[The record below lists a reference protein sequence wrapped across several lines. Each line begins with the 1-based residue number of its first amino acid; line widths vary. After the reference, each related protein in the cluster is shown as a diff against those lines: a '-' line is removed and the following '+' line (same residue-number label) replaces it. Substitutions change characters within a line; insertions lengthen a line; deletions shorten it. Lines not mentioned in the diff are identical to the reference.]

1 MRFDVRDKK
10 PKLYHLLAL
19 TVFTAAAIALLS
31 VTGFSAHVSAINV
44 ILCIYFALAL
54 FLLVFTAVR
63 QLQYNPYSYNTIFY
77 IGFSL
82 FLLFVL
88 GEVVYLTV
96 MSFRE
101 PELYN
106 GRQIT
111 HYLSGTGSNY
121 ILLTFPF
128 IFIFSVALVISNI
141 SLIRHE
147 GYRFVNIL
155 GILLSVLMV
164 GAAVFLYF
172 FDFMVSGSELYVMIH
187 EMISSL
193 LTAVYLYFECMLIGA
208 GAAALI
214 AARHEPEKNKDF
226 VIILGCRMRKD
237 GTPTPLLKGRCD
249 RALHFYRK
257 QLETT
262 GKELTFI
269 TSGGQ
274 GANEPLSESACM
286 KQYLLSQGVPERLI
300 VEEDRST
307 NTFENM
313 TFSKVKIDAAD
324 PAAKVAFSTTNYH
337 VFRSGLYARRVKLRA
352 VRMGARTKWYF
363 WPNAAVREFVGLL
376 QGHRLK
382 QVLILSGL
390 VLFYVLLTLINYL
403 VLV

>member
-19 TVFTAAAIALLS
+19 TVLTAAVIALLAL
-31 VTGFSAHVSAINV
+31 TGFSAHVSAINV
-44 ILCIYFALAL
+44 TLCIYFALAL

-88 GEVVYLTV
+88 AEVIFLTV

-101 PELYN
+101 PGLYN

-121 ILLTFPF
+121 IILTFPF

-249 RALHFYRK
+249 RALGFYRK

-313 TFSKVKIDAAD
+313 TFSKAKIDAAD

-352 VRMGARTKWYF
+352 VGMGARTKWYF

-390 VLFYVLLTLINYL
+390 VLFYVLLTLINFL